1 MIQLFE
7 IKKKVKQMKNTDKE
21 LLEKYTEIS
30 KKNKEEILREYNTKE
45 DGLTQKEYEKRYEN
59 NGPNIVVK
67 NEKKKGETPAPEQ
80 RQTAPDAQSKSRP
93 SSGTEP
99 EKTWELGTAD

>member
-30 KKNKEEILREYNTKE
+30 TRK
-45 DGLTQKEYEKRYEN
+45 DGKFRCKISTS
-59 NGPNIVVK
+59 
-67 NEKKKGETPAPEQ
+67 
-80 RQTAPDAQSKSRP
+80 QSF
-93 SSGTEP
+93 
-99 EKTWELGTAD
+99 L